1 MASDISPENQQYLD
15 QAVANGTY
23 PSEAQALDEAVELL
37 RKRDQLRAEVNV
49 GMAEAERGEL
59 LPEEEVFDRL
69 EKRARQIE
77 ANARKSA

>member
-23 PSEAQALDEAVELL
+23 PSEALALDEAVELL
-37 RKRDQLRAEVNV
+37 RKRDQLRAEVRL
-49 GMAEAERGEL
+49 GIAEAERGEL

-77 ANARKSA
+77 ANARNSG

>member
-1 MASDISPENQQYLD
+1 MASGISPENQQYLE

-23 PSEAQALDEAVELL
+23 PSEALALDKAVELL

-49 GMAEAERGEL
+49 GKAEAERGEL

-77 ANARKSA
+77 ANARQSG